1 MRAAKIGGVV
11 VAVYVVLVIVFE
23 SLLGYYQP
31 EQPGGTMTIT
41 VADGNARVVARLT
54 DDGGNL
60 YVAANHWPRGWYRTA
75 LANPAVDVTFDGE
88 TRPYRAVLLEG
99 DEYDRVNEANSL
111 GFVFKLLTGF
121 PPREIMR
128 LDPA

>member
-1 MRAAKIGGVV
+1 ML
-11 VAVYVVLVIVFE
+11 AVYAVLVIVFE
-23 SLLGYYQP
+23 SLLGYFQP

-54 DDGGNL
+54 DDDGNL
-60 YVAANHWPRGWYRTA
+60 YVGVNHWPRAWYRTA
-75 LANPAVDVTFDGE
+75 LQNPAVDVTFDGE
-88 TRPYRAVLLEG
+88 TRPYLAVLLEG
-99 DEYDRVNEANSL
+99 DDFDRVNDANSL
-111 GFVFKLLTGF
+111 GWVFKLLTGF